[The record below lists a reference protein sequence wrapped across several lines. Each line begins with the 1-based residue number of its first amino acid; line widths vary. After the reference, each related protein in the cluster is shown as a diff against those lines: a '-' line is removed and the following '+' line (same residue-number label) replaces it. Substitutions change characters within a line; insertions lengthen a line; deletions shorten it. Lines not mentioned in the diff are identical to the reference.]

1 MNTLRNALYRKNLV
15 SLVITLV
22 FGIFSSLISVLFAYL
37 LQQILDVA
45 VSGDF
50 EDLNRLLFWSVV
62 LILGFFL
69 TQLFMVRQ
77 RHHFAKTGMIQYK
90 QDAFEAITRKN
101 IASFSKEQSS
111 TYIALLTRDTQAI
124 EENILFANIQIIILL
139 VSFFGALS
147 LMIWYNLA
155 MTFAVILFTALPVLV
170 SILFGKRIAQLER
183 GISDR
188 NEKFTEVIKDL
199 LSGFFV
205 IKSFQA
211 EKEATSV
218 FTLQNLHLEE
228 EKRVRRN
235 AEGFIHVFSS
245 AIGAA
250 MQIGVFLVGAY
261 LALQGQITVGIVL
274 AFVQLMNNIIEP
286 VQILP
291 GLLAKRKAAYGL
303 IDKMDSLAFSNQA
316 EEGTLAMP
324 EFREEIR
331 FDNVSFCYEENLP
344 VLSNFNASFEKG
356 KSYAIVGESGSGK
369 STILRLLLRSFE
381 QYEGEI
387 RVDGNEL
394 RDIKLEDLYRKFMI
408 VQQDVF
414 IFNASIRENIT
425 MFRETDPDLLGRAL
439 TRAGLSAFVA
449 EKGLDFSCGENGAN
463 LSGGERQRISIARS
477 LLHTPTVLLM
487 DEATSSLDRETANHI
502 LEQVLQL
509 EALTRIVVTHE
520 IDRKI
525 LLPFNEI
532 LYLRNGKIEERGSY
546 DHLIEQKGYFYSLVN
561 LWEKKEEKK

>member
-50 EDLNRLLFWSVV
+50 GDLNRLLFWSVV

-90 QDAFEAITRKN
+90 QDAFEAVTRKN

-394 RDIKLEDLYRKFMI
+394 RDLKLEDLYRKFMI

-449 EKGLDFSCGENGAN
+449 EKGLDFSCGENGTN

-477 LLHTPTVLLM
+477 LLHTPAVLLM
-487 DEATSSLDRETANHI
+487 DEATSSLDRETANRI
-502 LEQVLQL
+502 LEQVMRL

-525 LLPFNEI
+525 LLPFDEI

-546 DHLIEQKGYFYSLVN
+546 DNLLEQKGYFYSLVN
-561 LWEKKEEKK
+561 LSEKK